1 MKLKISLK
9 NKRTGAMLMEKV
21 DMRFD
26 GNPEN
31 LMDLMA
37 ALEAAKAECNAAA
50 NAEKLALRD
59 CDASVILG

>member
-1 MKLKISLK
+1 
-9 NKRTGAMLMEKV
+9 MLLEKV
-21 DMRFD
+21 AMRFD

-37 ALEAAKAECNAAA
+37 ALEVAKAECNSVA

-59 CDASVILG
+59 CEASVFFG